1 MKTLPKNWA
10 TGGLDGFVQKQA
22 GWNPIPEAPVTLL
35 SSSRAWPPVNP
46 ALTVQG
52 YSHTWQPQLAVPRN
66 SPLIL
71 AGKPELVTSESPQGH
86 HVWTYLEP
94 RWELG

>member
-1 MKTLPKNWA
+1 M
-10 TGGLDGFVQKQA
+10 
-22 GWNPIPEAPVTLL
+22 TLL

-52 YSHTWQPQLAVPRN
+52 CSGNWQPQLAVPGN

-71 AGKPELVTSESPQGH
+71 AGKPELFTSESPQGDH
-86 HVWTYLEP
+86 IWTYLEL
-94 RWELG
+94 RWDLGY